1 MKDNAKEA
9 LALSDEVLH
18 ECFSRRGFLNVQ
30 ELEEV
35 AAYNKVGS
43 WDALLT
49 LLRERHDRGEL
60 PSGDYELE
68 CVDIDNLRALEKR
81 LGHTLSF
88 DFATGALHSVHYD
101 SEPPCI
107 CGIITASDRK
117 YLDSKERLA
126 VKSDDESDDDEEYD
140 EGGEGGPDDD
150 DAAGA
155 NDDDAGAVKIP
166 RLTPDVRKRMR
177 GMLEEGISVR
187 EIAREIGAAKGTVS
201 YWKKKMG
208 L

>member
-60 PSGDYELE
+60 ASGDYELE

-81 LGHTLSF
+81 LGHTLSY
-88 DFATGALHSVHYD
+88 DFSTGALHSVHYD
-101 SEPPCI
+101 SEPPCS
-107 CGIITASDRK
+107 CGVITASDRK

-126 VKSDDESDDDEEYD
+126 VESDDDDGEEHDGEEYD
-140 EGGEGGPDDD
+140 EGEEEGEPDDD
-150 DAAGA
+150 DA
-155 NDDDAGAVKIP
+155 AGAVKIP

>member
-1 MKDNAKEA
+1 MKENAKEA

-49 LLRERHDRGEL
+49 FLRERHDRGEL

-68 CVDIDNLRALEKR
+68 CVDIGNLRALEKR
-81 LGHTLSF
+81 LGHNLSY
-88 DFATGALHSVHYD
+88 DFATGALYSVHYD

-117 YLDSKERLA
+117 YLD
-126 VKSDDESDDDEEYD
+126 
-140 EGGEGGPDDD
+140 
-150 DAAGA
+150 
-155 NDDDAGAVKIP
+155 
-166 RLTPDVRKRMR
+166 
-177 GMLEEGISVR
+177 
-187 EIAREIGAAKGTVS
+187 
-201 YWKKKMG
+201 
-208 L
+208 

>member
-68 CVDIDNLRALEKR
+68 CVDIGNLRALEKR

-117 YLDSKERLA
+117 YLDSKEPLA
-126 VKSDDESDDDEEYD
+126 AESDDESDDDEEYD
-140 EGGEGGPDDD
+140 EGDEEGKEGEPDD
-150 DAAGA
+150 
-155 NDDDAGAVKIP
+155 DDDAGAVKIP

-177 GMLEEGISVR
+177 GMLEESMSVR

-201 YWKKKMG
+201 YWKKKWG

>member
-68 CVDIDNLRALEKR
+68 CVDIGNLRALEKR

-117 YLDSKERLA
+117 YLDSKEPLA
-126 VKSDDESDDDEEYD
+126 AESDDESDDDEEYD
-140 EGGEGGPDDD
+140 EGEEEGKEGEPDD
-150 DAAGA
+150 
-155 NDDDAGAVKIP
+155 DDDAGAVKIP

-177 GMLEEGISVR
+177 GMLEESMSVR

-201 YWKKKMG
+201 YWKKKWG

>member
-1 MKDNAKEA
+1 
-9 LALSDEVLH
+9 
-18 ECFSRRGFLNVQ
+18 
-30 ELEEV
+30 
-35 AAYNKVGS
+35 
-43 WDALLT
+43 LLK

-126 VKSDDESDDDEEYD
+126 VERLAVESDDESDDDEEYD
-140 EGGEGGPDDD
+140 ECEEEGKEGEPDD
-150 DAAGA
+150 
-155 NDDDAGAVKIP
+155 DDDAGAVKVP
-166 RLTPDVRKRMR
+166 RLTPDVRNRMR
-177 GMLEEGISVR
+177 GMLEEGMSVR